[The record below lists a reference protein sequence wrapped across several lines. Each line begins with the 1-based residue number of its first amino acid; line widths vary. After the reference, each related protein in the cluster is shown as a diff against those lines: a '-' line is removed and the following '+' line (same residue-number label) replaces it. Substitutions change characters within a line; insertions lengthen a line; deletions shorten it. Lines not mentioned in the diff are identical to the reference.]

1 MPSPPTAPRAL
12 RWLATLV
19 LALLCACG
27 DYPRDPE
34 HSLDRVTDGVLHAGV
49 VHDPP
54 FVVLAPGR
62 APTGSEVHLV
72 EAFAA
77 RHGARVDWQVDTHD
91 RLMQRMEDFDLQL
104 VVGGTAPDSPWKE
117 RIALSE
123 PFRDTDEAGTPVMRV
138 IALPPGENAWRRALE
153 AYLRSDEARA
163 LLHGGPSAGGVSP

>member
-1 MPSPPTAPRAL
+1 ML
-12 RWLATLV
+12 G
-19 LALLCACG
+19 LALLGGCS

-34 HSLDRVTDGVLHAGV
+34 RSLARVTDDVLHAGA

-54 FVVLAPGR
+54 FVVLAAGR
-62 APTGSEVHLV
+62 APSGPEVRLV

-77 RHGARVDWQVDTHD
+77 HHGARVDWQVGTHD
-91 RLMQRMEDFDLQL
+91 RLMRRLEDFDLQL
-104 VVGGTAPDSPWKE
+104 VVGGTAPDTPWKK

-123 PFRDTDEAGTPVMRV
+123 PFREDNEAGTPVMRV

-163 LLHGGPSAGGVSP
+163 ILRGKHDAGSGPS